1 MKSKSRETVFSF
13 TLTVQWEARGGG
25 KTKIPAYCLFST
37 EAIVKL
43 MAIELIQVF
52 DLNEVSWQNYPN
64 DAI

>member
-1 MKSKSRETVFSF
+1 MRSK
-13 TLTVQWEARGGG
+13 GGG